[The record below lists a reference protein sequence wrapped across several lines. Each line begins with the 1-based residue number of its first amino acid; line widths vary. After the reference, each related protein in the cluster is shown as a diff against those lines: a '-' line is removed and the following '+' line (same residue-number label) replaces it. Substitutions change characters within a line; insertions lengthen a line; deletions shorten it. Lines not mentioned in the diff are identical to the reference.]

1 MIVSLINKSRRPI
14 TCLLILLCI
23 SCNEERRTPVY
34 VDLSEVEDIE
44 EDSSSTQIDE
54 GIQIPFRE
62 ENGVKYVTVKVNGIE
77 FEMIFDTGCAV
88 TLISVAEANYLY
100 QKGKLTNHDILGT
113 TRSVIADGSIVENMV
128 VHLDNVII
136 SNKIECSDVQAI
148 VSNNVNAPLL
158 LGNDV
163 LNRLAEITIDNQ
175 NKVLHFRLKKD
186 YE

>member
-1 MIVSLINKSRRPI
+1 MIVTIINKLRRTI
-14 TCLLILLCI
+14 ICLLLLCI
-23 SCNEERRTPVY
+23 SCKEEKRAPIY
-34 VDLSEVEDIE
+34 VDLPEIEDIE
-44 EDSSSTQIDE
+44 EDSSSTQADN
-54 GIQIPFRE
+54 GVLIPFQE
-62 ENGVKYVTVKVNGIE
+62 ENGVKYVAVKVNGMK

-100 QKGKLTNHDILGT
+100 QKGKLTNEDILGT
-113 TRSVIADGSIVENMV
+113 TKSVIADGSIVENMV

-136 SNKIECSDVQAI
+136 ADKIECSDVRAI